1 MIKEREAIFMTFSLN
16 NYIDHTLLKPEARV
30 DDIIQLCQE
39 AETFNFAAVCVN
51 PCYAALAAHFLRG
64 TKVHTATV
72 IGFPLGANKTS
83 TKVQEVKTALE
94 DRVDEFDVVINIGA
108 LKSGQWDAV
117 LAEIKAVVEA
127 AENKIVKVIVE
138 TALLT
143 TEEKR
148 RACELVLESGA
159 HFIKTSTGFAAS
171 GAAIEDIV
179 LFKSI
184 IGDTG
189 RCGIKA
195 SGGIKT
201 AKQALAMIN
210 AGATRIGTSNSIAL
224 MQDF

>member
-1 MIKEREAIFMTFSLN
+1 MTVSLN

-30 DDIIQLCQE
+30 DDIIRLCQE
-39 AETFNFAAVCVN
+39 AEAFNFAAVCVN

-83 TKVQEVKTALE
+83 TKVLEIKTALE
-94 DRVDEFDVVINIGA
+94 DKADEFDVVINIGA
-108 LKSGQWDAV
+108 LKSGQWDAA
-117 LAEIKAVVEA
+117 LADIKAVVEA
-127 AENKIVKVIVE
+127 AEGKVVKVIVE

-148 RACELVLESGA
+148 QACELVLESGA
-159 HFIKTSTGFAAS
+159 HYIKTSTGFAAA
-171 GAAIEDIV
+171 GATVEDIV

-184 IGDTG
+184 IGAAG

-201 AKQALAMIN
+201 ADQALAMIN
-210 AGATRIGTSNSIAL
+210 AGATRIGTSNSLAI
-224 MQDF
+224 MQDL